1 MRSNS
6 CPITRDA
13 TVESHSPESNLNRP
27 RLVSLILAL
36 ITLLVYLPVRHHGF
50 VLFDDPDYVTE
61 NRTVQAGLT
70 WSGVEWAFTSGH
82 ASNWHPLTW
91 LSHMLDCELF
101 GPNAGAQHLVNVL
114 FHVTN
119 SVLLFWVLFRM
130 TGALW
135 PGAFVAAL
143 FAWHPLHV
151 ESVAWIAERKDV
163 LSTFFG
169 LLALLMYERYV
180 ASSKVQLA
188 TPERSEGGSPKS
200 KVFYGVA
207 LLFFALGLMSKPML
221 VTLPFVL
228 LLLDYWPLNRMSGVA
243 TSNALRLA
251 REKWP
256 FFLLAAA
263 SCVVTFLA
271 QRAEAVLT
279 LDRHPLDLRIK
290 NAVVSCVS
298 YLLKTI
304 WPTDLAVIYPLPNQI
319 PWAQTILAASVLAA
333 ISWCLWRARRQKPF
347 LVVGWLWYLGT
358 LVPVIGLVQVGG
370 QAMADRY
377 TYIPLI
383 GVFIALAYGGAN
395 LLARLR
401 FKPVTAAIFA
411 GLVLLGCLFATNR
424 QLRYWRNS
432 ETLFAHA
439 VAVTHDNA
447 IAHINLGVAFEQQG
461 RRDEALVQYQTALRL
476 DPGRVQVHNNLA
488 NLLDE
493 LGQTNEALIHYR
505 EALRLK
511 PDAPLAR
518 DNFGMLLIQLGRFDE
533 AMSHYA
539 EAARLDPTDP
549 QPHYLMGKAQL
560 RQGHSVEAI
569 AHFRDALRRDENDF
583 KTLTLLARVLASDEN
598 PQLRNGPEAV
608 ALAQRADAL
617 TGGEQPFVLDT
628 LAMAFAETGHFD
640 EAQRTIRKA
649 IELSTAAGVKDNV
662 SDMEQRLKLYQ
673 SGLPYREAF
682 TNTPPK
688 SSP

>member
-6 CPITRDA
+6 CPITRDDA
-13 TVESHSPESNLNRP
+13 VDSHSLESNLNRP
-27 RLVSLILAL
+27 RLVSLVLAL
-36 ITLLVYLPVRHHGF
+36 MTLLVYLPVRHHGF

-61 NRTVQAGLT
+61 NRTVEAGLT
-70 WSGVEWAFTSGH
+70 WSGVKWAFSSGH
-82 ASNWHPLTW
+82 ASNWHPVTW
-91 LSHMLDCELF
+91 LSHMLDCQLF

-114 FHVTN
+114 FHATN
-119 SVLLFWVLFRM
+119 SVLLFGVLFRM

-169 LLALLMYERYV
+169 LLVLLMYERYV
-180 ASSKVQLA
+180 ASSKV
-188 TPERSEGGSPKS
+188 RSPKS
-200 KVFYGVA
+200 KVFYGAA
-207 LLFFALGLMSKPML
+207 LLFFAMGLMSKPML

-228 LLLDYWPLNRMSGVA
+228 LLLDYWPLNRMSGAA
-243 TSNALRLA
+243 TSNVLRLA

-263 SCVVTFLA
+263 SCVVTFLV

-279 LDRHPLDLRIK
+279 LDRLPLDLRLE
-290 NAVVSCVS
+290 NALVSCVS
-298 YLLKTI
+298 YLLKTF
-304 WPTDLAVIYPLPNQI
+304 WPADLAVIYPLPKQI
-319 PWAQTILAASVLAA
+319 PWAQTILAASVLVA
-333 ISWCLWRARRQKPF
+333 ISWSLWHVRRQRPF
-347 LVVGWLWYLGT
+347 LLVGWLWYLGT

-395 LLARLR
+395 LVARLR

-411 GLVLLGCLFATNR
+411 GLLLLGCLVVTNR

-432 ETLFAHA
+432 ETLFARA
-439 VAVTHDNA
+439 VAVTRDNA
-447 IAHINLGVAFEQQG
+447 IARINLGVAFEQQG
-461 RRDEALVQYQTALRL
+461 RRDKALVQYQTALRL

-488 NLLDE
+488 NLLDG

-511 PDAPLAR
+511 PDAPLAH
-518 DNFGMLLIQLGRFDE
+518 DNFGMLLVQLGRFDE

-549 QPHYLMGKAQL
+549 QPHYLMGKARL
-560 RQGHSVEAI
+560 RQGHSAEAV
-569 AHFRDALRRDENDF
+569 AHFRDALRRDGNDV
-583 KTLTLLARVLASDEN
+583 KALTLLARVLASDEN
-598 PQLRNGPEAV
+598 PQLRNGPEAL

-617 TGGEQPFVLDT
+617 TGGQQPFVLDT
-628 LAMAFAETGHFD
+628 LAMAFAETGHFN
-640 EAQRTIRKA
+640 EAQRAVRRA

-662 SDMEQRLKLYQ
+662 SGMEQRLKLYQ

-682 TNTPPK
+682 TNAPPK